1 MTVECFVKKQY
12 QLIIFD
18 WDGTLM
24 DSAQKIA
31 NCIKASAREVGV
43 NEPTDQQAKSII
55 GLGLSEAMTRL
66 FSSASPQQVAKIIEA
81 YKYHFVTGDDT
92 KQGLFDGV
100 EQGLAALEEAGAVLA
115 VATGKSRVGLDR
127 IFGET
132 GLKKHFITSRCAD
145 ETRSKPHPQMLNE
158 ILDYTAIDVSKAI
171 MVGDTTFDMDMAVNA
186 NMAGLGAGY
195 GVHSEAMLL
204 ESKALSVQPSF
215 TQLLAWLLDGRI
227 EKAYA

>member
-1 MTVECFVKKQY
+1 
-12 QLIIFD
+12 
-18 WDGTLM
+18 
-24 DSAQKIA
+24 
-31 NCIKASAREVGV
+31 
-43 NEPTDQQAKSII
+43 
-55 GLGLSEAMTRL
+55 
-66 FSSASPQQVAKIIEA
+66 
-81 YKYHFVTGDDT
+81 
-92 KQGLFDGV
+92 
-100 EQGLAALEEAGAVLA
+100 
-115 VATGKSRVGLDR
+115 
-127 IFGET
+127 
-132 GLKKHFITSRCAD
+132 LKKHFITSRCAD